1 MKKSKMKVVALVGCA
16 VMLAA
21 LINPSAYTSARE
33 NENTSINTIQ
43 NGIINNNEN
52 VYEKKDL
59 APTPP
64 MGWNSWNAFMGN
76 ISEDLMKE
84 VADAMV
90 ETGLVDA
97 GYNYLVIDD
106 GYIENKRDEN
116 GKLVPHKKRF
126 PNGFNPVSDYVHAK
140 GMKFGMYNSAGNVTC
155 MGLPGSYGHE
165 ESDAKQ
171 FADWGVDFFKYDFC
185 GNPNVNQNSWA
196 PDLGLVTATKGEFK
210 TSVESK
216 NGELIGGARVN
227 AQGLVGFVGNGEGE
241 VIVTLNVPEDGTYS
255 VGVKYIG
262 ADANRPLTIDVNG
275 ERINR
280 FECPR
285 TNSWNTSDAK
295 TLTVDLNLKA
305 GENKIR
311 LYNPTNK
318 EANMEEAYNS
328 YKTMAKAFEDTGREV
343 LLSICEW
350 GSNEPW
356 LWADD
361 LGHMWRTTYDITAE
375 AGRGSWSKVMGIYD
389 ENVVLDEYAG
399 PNGWNDPDMLVVGL
413 EGITNE
419 ESKSHFSLWSI
430 MAAPLI
436 IGNDIRNMSDEVKA
450 VLTNKD
456 VIALNQDPLGVQGK
470 RIKDNGD
477 LEVIVKP
484 LENGDVGIVLLNRGS
499 NSANVSVT
507 IDEIIQGV
515 ELVNEDKF
523 VAASS
528 YDVKELW
535 TKEEFNVE
543 SEIVGENIPSHG
555 VKTYRVTPKASSEE
569 TETSGKVSISTK
581 NEIVVGEK
589 LDVTLGVSDLKEGLE
604 GYATDFTFTYDPDVF
619 EIDAVEG
626 ANETIF
632 ATASKVKEG
641 EVRIVASSL
650 GTPIVSNSEVVKVK
664 LTSKITSV
672 DEELAVIAA
681 QIGNGDGNVSNL
693 ELTSTKVTVKE
704 VEDDKEIIVGKVNNL
719 EIIEKTNN
727 SAIIGWEAPE
737 STVGLEEYVVYKDG
751 KVVARVPVGTTEF
764 EATGLRANAIYGFKV
779 TAKFS
784 NGKESKPQSI
794 NVRTN
799 KN

>member
-16 VMLAA
+16 VMLAS

-33 NENTSINTIQ
+33 NEKTSINTIQ
-43 NGIINNNEN
+43 NGIVNNDEN

-216 NGELIGGARVN
+216 NGELVGGARVN

-328 YKTMAKAFEDTGREV
+328 YKTMAKAFEDTGRDV

-413 EGITNE
+413 EGISNE

-499 NSANVSVT
+499 NSANISVT
-507 IDEIIQGV
+507 MDEIMQGV

-523 VAASS
+523 AAASS

-543 SEIVGENIPSHG
+543 SEIVGESIPAHG
-555 VKTYRVTPKASSEE
+555 VKTYRVTPKASEE
-569 TETSGKVSISTK
+569 TEASGKVSISAE

-589 LDVTLGVSDLKEGLE
+589 LDVTLGVSELKEGLE

-619 EIDAVEG
+619 ELDAVEG
-626 ANETIF
+626 ANESIF

-650 GTPIVSNSEVVKVK
+650 GTPIASNSEVVKVK
-664 LTSKITSV
+664 LTSKIISA
-672 DEELAVIAA
+672 DEELAVTVA
-681 QIGNGDGNVSNL
+681 QIGNGEGEVSNL
-693 ELTSTKVTVKE
+693 ELASTKVTVKE

-764 EATGLRANAIYGFKV
+764 EATGLRANSIYGFKV